1 MNKLYGFCA
10 IAVLGL
16 FAVCAVAEDE
26 TSARLLVSKQILNKY
41 LVEQSDV
48 VVKYTL
54 FNVGNG
60 PAVHVKLVDN
70 GFHPDAFEVVGGQL
84 SAVIDRIAPQ
94 TNVSHVVVVR
104 PKAYGYFNF
113 TSAEVQY
120 KALEDSDTVQF
131 AVSSEPGE
139 GGIVGLADFNKRFSS
154 HLFDWVAFAIMTLP
168 SLAIPF
174 FLWHSSKSKY
184 EKLSKPSKKNH

>member
-1 MNKLYGFCA
+1 MNKFLGLCA
-10 IAVLGL
+10 IAVLGFL
-16 FAVCAVAEDE
+16 SVCVAAEDE
-26 TSARLLVSKQILNKY
+26 TTARLLVSKQILNKY
-41 LVEQSDV
+41 LVEQSDI

-54 FNVGNG
+54 YNVGNG

-70 GFHPDAFEVVGGQL
+70 GFHPEAFDIVGGQL

-120 KALEDSDTVQF
+120 KAVEDADSIQY

-174 FLWHSSKSKY
+174 YLWHASKSKY
-184 EKLSKPSKKNH
+184 EKLVKPSKKTH

>member
-1 MNKLYGFCA
+1 MFFFRPNC
-10 IAVLGL
+10 I
-16 FAVCAVAEDE
+16 
-26 TSARLLVSKQILNKY
+26 
-41 LVEQSDV
+41 
-48 VVKYTL
+48 
-54 FNVGNG
+54 
-60 PAVHVKLVDN
+60 LVDN

-120 KALEDSDTVQF
+120 KAVEDSETVQF

-174 FLWHSSKSKY
+174 YLWYSSKSKY

>member
-1 MNKLYGFCA
+1 MVCIDFRVFFCGR
-10 IAVLGL
+10 I
-16 FAVCAVAEDE
+16 
-26 TSARLLVSKQILNKY
+26 
-41 LVEQSDV
+41 
-48 VVKYTL
+48 
-54 FNVGNG
+54 
-60 PAVHVKLVDN
+60 LVDN
-70 GFHPDAFEVVGGQL
+70 GFHPDAFEVVGGKL
-84 SAVIDRIAPQ
+84 NVVIDRIAPQ

-104 PKAYGYFNF
+104 PKSYGYYNF

-120 KALEDSDTVQF
+120 KATEDATAVQY

-174 FLWHSSKSKY
+174 YLWFSSKTKY
-184 EKLSKPSKKNH
+184 EKLAKPSKKAY